1 MEGEVVKWVFNG
13 FCGLTLLSG
22 VMVVL
27 QSHPVRSVLCLVLTF
42 FMSAVLWLML
52 QAEFLSLI
60 LLLVYVGAVMTLFL
74 FVVMMLYVDVEAMKS
89 HLLRLLP
96 LGGLIVG
103 CFTALIV
110 YALSHTVMLKHG
122 GAFSHDA
129 ISLVGKMGSSA
140 TLPSTQAAL
149 PNMTQIGMVLY
160 TNYVYPFEL
169 AAVVLLIAM
178 IAAIT
183 LTHRENTRSKK
194 QDIRAQLMTRPED
207 RVKLVSIDSRHPE
220 RSEGSPP
227 SATGSLAALGMT
239 KGTGEPS

>member
-1 MEGEVVKWVFNG
+1 MEVEVVKWVFNG

-74 FVVMMLYVDVEAMKS
+74 FVVMMLYVDVEAIKS

-103 CFTALIV
+103 GFTGLIV
-110 YALSHTVMLKHG
+110 YALSHTVMFKQG

-129 ISLVGKMGSSA
+129 SSLVAKIGSAVAEVPQQS
-140 TLPSTQAAL
+140 PVS
-149 PNMTQIGMVLY
+149 NMTEIGLVLY

-169 AAVVLLIAM
+169 AAVILLIAM

-183 LTHRENTRSKK
+183 LTHREKTRSKK
-194 QDIRAQLMTRPED
+194 QQVRDQIMTSAED
-207 RVKLVSIDSRHPE
+207 RVKLVSIHLKD
-220 RSEGSPP
+220 
-227 SATGSLAALGMT
+227 
-239 KGTGEPS
+239 TGESS